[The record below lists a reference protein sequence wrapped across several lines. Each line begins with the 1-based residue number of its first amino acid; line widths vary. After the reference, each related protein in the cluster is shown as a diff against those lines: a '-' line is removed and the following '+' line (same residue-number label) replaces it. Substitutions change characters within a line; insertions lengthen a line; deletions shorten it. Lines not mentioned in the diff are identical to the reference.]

1 MKIYS
6 SQPQSYIP
14 LIPVALFC
22 LYASLN
28 TSHTICLLIL
38 TVIFCT
44 GINE

>member
-14 LIPVALFC
+14 LIPATLFC
-22 LYASLN
+22 MYAN
-28 TSHTICLLIL
+28 FTTSHTICLLIL
-38 TVIFCT
+38 VVVFCT